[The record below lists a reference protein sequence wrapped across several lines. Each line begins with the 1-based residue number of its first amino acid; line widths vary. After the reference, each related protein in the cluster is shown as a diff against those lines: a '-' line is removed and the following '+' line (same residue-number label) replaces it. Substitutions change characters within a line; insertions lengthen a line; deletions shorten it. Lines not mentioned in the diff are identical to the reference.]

1 MDLKHFTEEADQIAA
16 GMQERTIEA
25 EAAAKQR
32 LIELEQNFK
41 AKMEEQQ
48 VQLKAQ
54 DLKLKEMLMQSNTAM
69 QQQEMDLKEK
79 MHEKDTMVKVFD
91 IASEREMEDKMVNE
105 SVEPTTAELEEAARQ
120 WRDNE
125 LAFTDWIIP
134 LIDHPQREA
143 HITYRESLRQWPST
157 DSFPETKPEL

>member
-1 MDLKHFTEEADQIAA
+1 MT
-16 GMQERTIEA
+16 T
-25 EAAAKQR
+25 
-32 LIELEQNFK
+32 LISK
-41 AKMEEQQ
+41 
-48 VQLKAQ
+48 
-54 DLKLKEMLMQSNTAM
+54 
-69 QQQEMDLKEK
+69 
-79 MHEKDTMVKVFD
+79 KVLDNGLTRFQYD
-91 IASEREMEDKMVNE
+91 GWYEDKMVNE